1 MIGMMTWTPP
11 AGGVRQK
18 SVALET
24 RALLHLRVAWASVA
38 RGPRTPEALVRRR
51 VLTAAKR
58 LRKAGV
64 TRLVVPEAFA
74 YGEQLEKVG
83 VAPVSTLPL
92 RRALAADL
100 ARAVMAGRN
109 LSGGSARLAVAG
121 DQLSGELV
129 RTVTELALGNRY
141 VLLDV
146 PYGGDTLANQ
156 LRREYG
162 VSLLLSPT
170 RQQMEEADVLVLFA
184 ARTDLRRRDPAVL
197 RLYDEAAPLPPLL
210 LPPVLTSV
218 FGLTGL
224 QGVTPQRI
232 LQNRRRHRLTFS
244 NPHTIIL
251 LYDNIASLCAGAAAS
266 AALPKDRRDT
276 VHMEREYKMSAARAQ
291 ELKEELNYLK
301 TTRSDEVAE
310 QIKVARGFGDLSEN
324 SEYDEA
330 KNEQGKLYSRIAE
343 LEEILQHVVIVD
355 ESNAPTNVVT
365 IGCKVTVADK
375 NGNTMPAY
383 RIVGSQESDPMNG
396 IISEESPFGK
406 ALVGAK
412 EGDTVTVE
420 APSGAIVYTV
430 QKIER

>member
-18 SVALET
+18 SVVLET

-121 DQLSGELV
+121 DRLSGELV

-210 LPPVLTSV
+210 LPPVLEGQMPP
-218 FGLTGL
+218 GLCRPQL
-224 QGVTPQRI
+224 LAVLVESGVLRPGQI
-232 LQNRRRHRLTFS
+232 
-244 NPHTIIL
+244 
-251 LYDNIASLCAGAAAS
+251 
-266 AALPKDRRDT
+266 T
-276 VHMEREYKMSAARAQ
+276 VG
-291 ELKEELNYLK
+291 
-301 TTRSDEVAE
+301 TAE
-310 QIKVARGFGDLSEN
+310 S
-324 SEYDEA
+324 
-330 KNEQGKLYSRIAE
+330 
-343 LEEILQHVVIVD
+343 
-355 ESNAPTNVVT
+355 
-365 IGCKVTVADK
+365 
-375 NGNTMPAY
+375 
-383 RIVGSQESDPMNG
+383 
-396 IISEESPFGK
+396 
-406 ALVGAK
+406 
-412 EGDTVTVE
+412 
-420 APSGAIVYTV
+420 
-430 QKIER
+430 

>member
-18 SVALET
+18 SVVLET

-170 RQQMEEADVLVLFA
+170 RQQMEEA
-184 ARTDLRRRDPAVL
+184 RTDLRRRDPAVL

-210 LPPVLTSV
+210 LPPVLEGQMPP
-218 FGLTGL
+218 GLCRPQL
-224 QGVTPQRI
+224 LAVLVESGVLRPGQI
-232 LQNRRRHRLTFS
+232 
-244 NPHTIIL
+244 
-251 LYDNIASLCAGAAAS
+251 
-266 AALPKDRRDT
+266 T
-276 VHMEREYKMSAARAQ
+276 VG
-291 ELKEELNYLK
+291 
-301 TTRSDEVAE
+301 TAE
-310 QIKVARGFGDLSEN
+310 S
-324 SEYDEA
+324 
-330 KNEQGKLYSRIAE
+330 
-343 LEEILQHVVIVD
+343 
-355 ESNAPTNVVT
+355 
-365 IGCKVTVADK
+365 
-375 NGNTMPAY
+375 
-383 RIVGSQESDPMNG
+383 
-396 IISEESPFGK
+396 
-406 ALVGAK
+406 
-412 EGDTVTVE
+412 
-420 APSGAIVYTV
+420 
-430 QKIER
+430 

>member
-18 SVALET
+18 SVVLET

-58 LRKAGV
+58 L
-64 TRLVVPEAFA
+64 A

-210 LPPVLTSV
+210 LPPVLEGQMPP
-218 FGLTGL
+218 GLCRPQL
-224 QGVTPQRI
+224 LAVLVESGVLRPGQI
-232 LQNRRRHRLTFS
+232 
-244 NPHTIIL
+244 
-251 LYDNIASLCAGAAAS
+251 
-266 AALPKDRRDT
+266 T
-276 VHMEREYKMSAARAQ
+276 VG
-291 ELKEELNYLK
+291 
-301 TTRSDEVAE
+301 TAE
-310 QIKVARGFGDLSEN
+310 S
-324 SEYDEA
+324 
-330 KNEQGKLYSRIAE
+330 
-343 LEEILQHVVIVD
+343 
-355 ESNAPTNVVT
+355 
-365 IGCKVTVADK
+365 
-375 NGNTMPAY
+375 
-383 RIVGSQESDPMNG
+383 
-396 IISEESPFGK
+396 
-406 ALVGAK
+406 
-412 EGDTVTVE
+412 
-420 APSGAIVYTV
+420 
-430 QKIER
+430 

>member
-109 LSGGSARLAVAG
+109 LSG
-121 DQLSGELV
+121 ELV

-210 LPPVLTSV
+210 LPPVLEGQMPP
-218 FGLTGL
+218 GLCRPQL
-224 QGVTPQRI
+224 LAVLVESGVLRPGQI
-232 LQNRRRHRLTFS
+232 
-244 NPHTIIL
+244 
-251 LYDNIASLCAGAAAS
+251 
-266 AALPKDRRDT
+266 T
-276 VHMEREYKMSAARAQ
+276 VG
-291 ELKEELNYLK
+291 
-301 TTRSDEVAE
+301 TAE
-310 QIKVARGFGDLSEN
+310 S
-324 SEYDEA
+324 
-330 KNEQGKLYSRIAE
+330 
-343 LEEILQHVVIVD
+343 
-355 ESNAPTNVVT
+355 
-365 IGCKVTVADK
+365 
-375 NGNTMPAY
+375 
-383 RIVGSQESDPMNG
+383 
-396 IISEESPFGK
+396 
-406 ALVGAK
+406 
-412 EGDTVTVE
+412 
-420 APSGAIVYTV
+420 
-430 QKIER
+430 

>member
-38 RGPRTPEALVRRR
+38 KGPRTPEALVRRR

-210 LPPVLTSV
+210 LPPVLEGQRPP
-218 FGLTGL
+218 GLCRPQL
-224 QGVTPQRI
+224 LAVLVESGVLRPGQI
-232 LQNRRRHRLTFS
+232 
-244 NPHTIIL
+244 
-251 LYDNIASLCAGAAAS
+251 
-266 AALPKDRRDT
+266 T
-276 VHMEREYKMSAARAQ
+276 VG
-291 ELKEELNYLK
+291 
-301 TTRSDEVAE
+301 TAE
-310 QIKVARGFGDLSEN
+310 S
-324 SEYDEA
+324 
-330 KNEQGKLYSRIAE
+330 
-343 LEEILQHVVIVD
+343 
-355 ESNAPTNVVT
+355 
-365 IGCKVTVADK
+365 
-375 NGNTMPAY
+375 
-383 RIVGSQESDPMNG
+383 
-396 IISEESPFGK
+396 
-406 ALVGAK
+406 
-412 EGDTVTVE
+412 
-420 APSGAIVYTV
+420 
-430 QKIER
+430 

>member
-1 MIGMMTWTPP
+1 MFK
-11 AGGVRQK
+11 RQ
-18 SVALET
+18 VLES

-184 ARTDLRRRDPAVL
+184 ARTDLRRRAPAVL

-210 LPPVLTSV
+210 LPPVLEGQTPP
-218 FGLTGL
+218 GLCRPQL
-224 QGVTPQRI
+224 LAVLVESGVLRPGQI
-232 LQNRRRHRLTFS
+232 
-244 NPHTIIL
+244 
-251 LYDNIASLCAGAAAS
+251 
-266 AALPKDRRDT
+266 T
-276 VHMEREYKMSAARAQ
+276 VG
-291 ELKEELNYLK
+291 
-301 TTRSDEVAE
+301 TAE
-310 QIKVARGFGDLSEN
+310 S
-324 SEYDEA
+324 
-330 KNEQGKLYSRIAE
+330 
-343 LEEILQHVVIVD
+343 
-355 ESNAPTNVVT
+355 
-365 IGCKVTVADK
+365 
-375 NGNTMPAY
+375 
-383 RIVGSQESDPMNG
+383 
-396 IISEESPFGK
+396 
-406 ALVGAK
+406 
-412 EGDTVTVE
+412 
-420 APSGAIVYTV
+420 
-430 QKIER
+430 

>member
-146 PYGGDTLANQ
+146 PYGGDDPGQSAAAGV
-156 LRREYG
+156 RRFPAA
-162 VSLLLSPT
+162 VPHPA
-170 RQQMEEADVLVLFA
+170 ADG
-184 ARTDLRRRDPAVL
+184 R
-197 RLYDEAAPLPPLL
+197 
-210 LPPVLTSV
+210 
-218 FGLTGL
+218 GG
-224 QGVTPQRI
+224 
-232 LQNRRRHRLTFS
+232 
-244 NPHTIIL
+244 
-251 LYDNIASLCAGAAAS
+251 CAGAVRGPDGPATAGPGS
-266 AALPKDRRDT
+266 AAA
-276 VHMEREYKMSAARAQ
+276 V
-291 ELKEELNYLK
+291 
-301 TTRSDEVAE
+301 
-310 QIKVARGFGDLSEN
+310 
-324 SEYDEA
+324 
-330 KNEQGKLYSRIAE
+330 
-343 LEEILQHVVIVD
+343 
-355 ESNAPTNVVT
+355 
-365 IGCKVTVADK
+365 
-375 NGNTMPAY
+375 
-383 RIVGSQESDPMNG
+383 
-396 IISEESPFGK
+396 
-406 ALVGAK
+406 
-412 EGDTVTVE
+412 
-420 APSGAIVYTV
+420 
-430 QKIER
+430 

>member
-1 MIGMMTWTPP
+1 MIGVTNWTPP

-18 SVALET
+18 SVVLET

-38 RGPRTPEALVRRR
+38 RGPRTPETLVRRR

-74 YGEQLEKVG
+74 YGEQLEKAG

-170 RQQMEEADVLVLFA
+170 RQQLEEADVLVLFA

-210 LPPVLTSV
+210 LPPVLEDQMPP
-218 FGLTGL
+218 GLCRPQL
-224 QGVTPQRI
+224 LAVLVESGVLRPGQI
-232 LQNRRRHRLTFS
+232 
-244 NPHTIIL
+244 
-251 LYDNIASLCAGAAAS
+251 
-266 AALPKDRRDT
+266 T
-276 VHMEREYKMSAARAQ
+276 VG
-291 ELKEELNYLK
+291 
-301 TTRSDEVAE
+301 TAE
-310 QIKVARGFGDLSEN
+310 S
-324 SEYDEA
+324 
-330 KNEQGKLYSRIAE
+330 
-343 LEEILQHVVIVD
+343 
-355 ESNAPTNVVT
+355 
-365 IGCKVTVADK
+365 
-375 NGNTMPAY
+375 
-383 RIVGSQESDPMNG
+383 
-396 IISEESPFGK
+396 
-406 ALVGAK
+406 
-412 EGDTVTVE
+412 
-420 APSGAIVYTV
+420 
-430 QKIER
+430 

>member
-162 VSLLLSPT
+162 VSLLLSPPGSRWKRRMCWCCSRPGRTCDGGT
-170 RQQMEEADVLVLFA
+170 RQCCGCMM
-184 ARTDLRRRDPAVL
+184 RRRL
-197 RLYDEAAPLPPLL
+197 C
-210 LPPVLTSV
+210 
-218 FGLTGL
+218 
-224 QGVTPQRI
+224 
-232 LQNRRRHRLTFS
+232 RRCCCRRCWRARC
-244 NPHTIIL
+244 PR
-251 LYDNIASLCAGAAAS
+251 AS
-266 AALPKDRRDT
+266 AALSCWPYWWRAASCGRGRSPWARRRADT
-276 VHMEREYKMSAARAQ
+276 AENFAKPQAASLDI
-291 ELKEELNYLK
+291 LKSTHYN
-301 TTRSDEVAE
+301 TT
-310 QIKVARGFGDLSEN
+310 L
-324 SEYDEA
+324 
-330 KNEQGKLYSRIAE
+330 
-343 LEEILQHVVIVD
+343 
-355 ESNAPTNVVT
+355 
-365 IGCKVTVADK
+365 
-375 NGNTMPAY
+375 
-383 RIVGSQESDPMNG
+383 
-396 IISEESPFGK
+396 
-406 ALVGAK
+406 
-412 EGDTVTVE
+412 
-420 APSGAIVYTV
+420 
-430 QKIER
+430 

>member
-1 MIGMMTWTPP
+1 MIGMMNWTPP

-18 SVALET
+18 SVVLET

-38 RGPRTPEALVRRR
+38 RGPRTPETLVRRR

-74 YGEQLEKVG
+74 YGEQLEKAG

-162 VSLLLSPT
+162 VSLLTVPSRAQL
-170 RQQMEEADVLVLFA
+170 EEADVLILFA
-184 ARTDLRRRDPAVL
+184 PRTDLRRKNPVVL
-197 RLYDEAAPLPPLL
+197 PLYDETAALPPLL
-210 LPPVLTSV
+210 LPP
-218 FGLTGL
+218 
-224 QGVTPQRI
+224 
-232 LQNRRRHRLTFS
+232 
-244 NPHTIIL
+244 
-251 LYDNIASLCAGAAAS
+251 
-266 AALPKDRRDT
+266 ALED
-276 VHMEREYKMSAARAQ
+276 Q
-291 ELKEELNYLK
+291 
-301 TTRSDEVAE
+301 
-310 QIKVARGFGDLSEN
+310 
-324 SEYDEA
+324 
-330 KNEQGKLYSRIAE
+330 
-343 LEEILQHVVIVD
+343 
-355 ESNAPTNVVT
+355 
-365 IGCKVTVADK
+365 
-375 NGNTMPAY
+375 MPAGCS
-383 RIVGSQESDPMNG
+383 RPQLLAAMVEGGILRPGQITVGSPAG
-396 IISEESPFGK
+396 G
-406 ALVGAK
+406 
-412 EGDTVTVE
+412 
-420 APSGAIVYTV
+420 
-430 QKIER
+430 

>member
-18 SVALET
+18 SVVLET

-184 ARTDLRRRDPAVL
+184 A
-197 RLYDEAAPLPPLL
+197 
-210 LPPVLTSV
+210 LTSSIALTESAVSTFEDELGWSRERATALIGLIMVALGSLSALGYGPLAGVTV
-218 FGLTGL
+218 FGMQFLDFFDFLTNS
-224 QGVTPQRI
+224 VMMPI
-232 LQNRRRHRLTFS
+232 AA
-244 NPHTIIL
+244 IAICL
-251 LYDNIASLCAGAAAS
+251 L
-266 AALPKDRRDT
+266 
-276 VHMEREYKMSAARAQ
+276 V
-291 ELKEELNYLK
+291 
-301 TTRSDEVAE
+301 
-310 QIKVARGFGDLSEN
+310 
-324 SEYDEA
+324 
-330 KNEQGKLYSRIAE
+330 SR
-343 LEEILQHVVIVD
+343 VI
-355 ESNAPTNVVT
+355 
-365 IGCKVTVADK
+365 G
-375 NGNTMPAY
+375 
-383 RIVGSQESDPMNG
+383 
-396 IISEESPFGK
+396 
-406 ALVGAK
+406 
-412 EGDTVTVE
+412 
-420 APSGAIVYTV
+420 V
-430 QKIER
+430 QKIEEEVTLGGKPFRRKKIFNFMIQYLCPIFAAIILISSVANALGWIAM